1 MSIVLDLKRRV
12 SPMGSSGESPE
23 YFAPAVDLAVRIL
36 EVLSRRATQ
45 SSTLTE
51 ICNVLGSNKATSLR
65 ILRTLQAR
73 SMVHYDENTKR
84 YSLGMAAVVI
94 GARAEE
100 SIDHLARLRPALI
113 EASESTQMTAVLV
126 ERVSADRMMYVAKEE
141 RTADT
146 HVTVSVGNRFPITD
160 VSYGKWVV
168 AYASEE
174 DSRRLLKPGLRQ
186 VTPQTVTDIDEYRS
200 SVAKARS
207 EGVLISRDEYV
218 PGVTAISCPA
228 FDSRGDLLGVL
239 VVLGLTSGLSSD
251 DVARTSKYMRELG
264 ERVRG
269 AGLHSQTSDMR
280 AERTSLFVGGRVD

>member
-1 MSIVLDLKRRV
+1 
-12 SPMGSSGESPE
+12 
-23 YFAPAVDLAVRIL
+23 LAVRIL

-94 GARAEE
+94 GSRAEE

-113 EASESTQMTAVLV
+113 EASERTQMTAVFV
-126 ERVSADRMMYVAKEE
+126 ERVSAERMMYVAKEE
-141 RTADT
+141 RTSDT

-168 AYASEE
+168 AYSSQE

-186 VTPQTVTDIDEYRS
+186 VTAQTVTDIDDYLS
-200 SVAKARS
+200 SVGQARS
-207 EGVLISRDEYV
+207 DGVLISRDEYV

-228 FDSRGDLLGVL
+228 FDSRGELLGVL
-239 VVLGLTSGLSSD
+239 AVLGLTSGLTPG
-251 DVARTSKYMRELG
+251 DVARTSKYMREMG
-264 ERVRG
+264 ERVSG
-269 AGLHSQTSDMR
+269 AGLPASDADESAR
-280 AERTSLFVGGRVD
+280 QASLFTGERVD